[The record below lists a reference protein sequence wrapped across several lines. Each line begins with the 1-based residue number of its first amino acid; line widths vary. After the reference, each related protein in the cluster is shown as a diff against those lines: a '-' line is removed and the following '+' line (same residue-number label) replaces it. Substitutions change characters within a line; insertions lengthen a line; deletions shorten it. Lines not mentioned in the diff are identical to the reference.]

1 MRQQFTVRGWS
12 SELPDFTPC
21 YLAIQYSLYFQERKK
36 YQKFLRFDSR
46 LCGCCRI
53 GYAIA
58 ERLLR
63 DGAKVMVS
71 SRKERNVERAVERLR
86 EEEEG
91 VEGLVCHV
99 GKEEHRR
106 RLLEEVKKES
116 ESEKNSIL
124 LLYYN
129 DRQRRGL
136 GGLIFWCPMQQ
147 SILPM
152 ETPPR

>member
-1 MRQQFTVRGWS
+1 MLLS
-12 SELPDFTPC
+12 
-21 YLAIQYSLYFQERKK
+21 YLIQPLFPGEKK
-36 YQKFLRFDSR
+36 YQKFLSFDSR

-71 SRKERNVERAVERLR
+71 SRKERNVERAVETLR
-86 EEEEG
+86 EEGEG

-106 RLLEEVKKES
+106 RLLEEVR
-116 ESEKNSIL
+116 KN
-124 LLYYN
+124 
-129 DRQRRGL
+129 
-136 GGLIFWCPMQQ
+136 
-147 SILPM
+147 
-152 ETPPR
+152 